1 MHTVFFSPH
10 YDVTSAHIQYVYSGV
25 VCEKILLKKKNNTF
39 FSFRSPP
46 AMVALISGSVHSLLS
61 GHTASSGL
69 TISAIRT
76 RRPRKK
82 QIKINNI
89 PEIVWKYFRDNYNGN
104 FQVYNTDTGRFRI
117 PYRNEKRTLCRT
129 HIRVHTHVR
138 FLFHRRLIRPTQH
151 GPKTLTHNFK
161 RIYFGVVIFFF
172 FFLDISNRLSI

>member
-1 MHTVFFSPH
+1 ML
-10 YDVTSAHIQYVYSGV
+10 YVKKYYW
-25 VCEKILLKKKNNTF
+25 KKNNTF
-39 FSFRSPP
+39 FFPL
-46 AMVALISGSVHSLLS
+46 VSVHRQWSHWFRVAY
-61 GHTASSGL
+61 GVCCRDTPSSGL

-76 RRPRKK
+76 RRARKK

-89 PEIVWKYFRDNYNGN
+89 PEIVWKYIRDNYNGN
-104 FQVYNTDTGRFRI
+104 FQVYNTDTGWFRI
-117 PYRNEKRTLCRT
+117 PCRNEKRTLCRT

-172 FFLDISNRLSI
+172 FLDISNRLSI